1 MDSNTNAPISPAQFR
16 HWEATVKAHKQAEK
30 LLESQQ
36 NLLKDELERQEAE
49 QQLDRLT
56 QRVSAD
62 LEDVT
67 HQLQGMNMGVG
78 HLMGMLS
85 VPSTPTW
92 TRFTKSPPTTPSRPP
107 KGTILKPSEDV
118 EPVYPGSR
126 YPAYVIYQGKGGT
139 HGVFYAWKSHN
150 GVSGACEFYDN
161 SCHNHV
167 VCSFSNRALAH
178 EFYKEFVNAGIPELL
193 AEADPDE
200 HEHFIVV
207 EGVKPMACRNRKA
220 LIMDGL
226 QFRGGVAYRFM
237 GDMGSAWGKFNQLKA
252 QGLVKV
258 THPSRTLF

>member
-16 HWEATVKAHKQAEK
+16 RWEATVKAHKQAEK

-78 HLMGMLS
+78 
-85 VPSTPTW
+85 
-92 TRFTKSPPTTPSRPP
+92 
-107 KGTILKPSEDV
+107 TILKLSEDV

-150 GVSGACEFYDN
+150 GVSGAREFYDN

-167 VCSFSNRALAH
+167 VRSFSNRALAH

-207 EGVKPMACRNRKA
+207 EGVKPMACRNWKA